1 MRTVAG
7 YGDDA
12 AGSDCSARRMNDTIC
27 LVTGANGGIGLETAK
42 VFAER
47 GATVVMA
54 GRDAAK
60 LERAVDEVARTAPA
74 GRAEPLLCD
83 LASLRSVREAA
94 EQFRARHARLDLLV
108 NNAGLFLSDRRLTED
123 GFESTI
129 GINHLG
135 HFLLTHLLRDRIFA
149 SSGARVINVA
159 SNAHRAAKKLDTDD
173 LHAARRP
180 YGGVRAYAESKL
192 ANVLYTRELARR
204 WSDRGVR
211 VNAVHPGV
219 VNTRISADGD
229 ARGLVR
235 WLWDLGRPFMLTP
248 ADGAK
253 TTVHVATSEEG
264 GSVSGRYF
272 AKSAQVTPSRQALDD
287 ALAARLWDASE
298 RAVGVSASHEG

>member
-1 MRTVAG
+1 
-7 YGDDA
+7 
-12 AGSDCSARRMNDTIC
+12 MNDSTC

-42 VFAER
+42 ALAAR
-47 GATVVMA
+47 GATVVMV

-60 LERAVDEVARTAPA
+60 LERAVDDVARSAPA
-74 GRAEPLLCD
+74 GRVEPLVCD
-83 LASLRSVREAA
+83 LASLRSVRDAA

-108 NNAGLFLSDRRLTED
+108 NNAGLFLSDRRTTED
-123 GFESTI
+123 GFEATM

-149 SSGARVINVA
+149 SSGARVVNVA

-173 LHAARRP
+173 LHAERRP

-204 WSDRGVR
+204 WSGRGIR

-229 ARGLVR
+229 ASGIVR
-235 WLWDLGRPFMLTP
+235 FLWDLGRPFMLTP

-253 TTVHVATSEEG
+253 TTIHVATSDEG

-272 AKSAQVTPSRQALDD
+272 VKSAQVQPSRQALDD
-287 ALAARLWDASE
+287 ALAVGLWEVSE
-298 RAVGVSASHEG
+298 RAVGERGSHAG

>member
-1 MRTVAG
+1 
-7 YGDDA
+7 
-12 AGSDCSARRMNDTIC
+12 MNDTIC
-27 LVTGANGGIGLETAK
+27 LVTGANTGIGLETARTL
-42 VFAER
+42 ASR
-47 GATVVMA
+47 GATVVMS
-54 GRDAAK
+54 GRDAAR
-60 LERAVDEVARTAPA
+60 LERAVGEVSRSAPA
-74 GRAEPLLCD
+74 GRVEPLVCD
-83 LASLRSVREAA
+83 LASMRSVRDAA

-108 NNAGLFLSDRRLTED
+108 NNAGLFLSDRRITED
-123 GFESTI
+123 GFESTM

-135 HFLLTHLLRDRIFA
+135 HFLLTHLLCDRLFA
-149 SSGARVINVA
+149 SPAARVVNVA
-159 SNAHRAAKKLDTDD
+159 SNAHRAAKKFDPDD
-173 LHAARRP
+173 LHAERRP

-204 WSDRGVR
+204 WSGRGIR

-229 ARGLVR
+229 GRGIVR

-253 TTVHVATSEEG
+253 TTIHVATSEEG

-272 AKSAQVTPSRQALDD
+272 AKSAQVNPSRHALDD
-287 ALAARLWDASE
+287 LLAARLWDASE